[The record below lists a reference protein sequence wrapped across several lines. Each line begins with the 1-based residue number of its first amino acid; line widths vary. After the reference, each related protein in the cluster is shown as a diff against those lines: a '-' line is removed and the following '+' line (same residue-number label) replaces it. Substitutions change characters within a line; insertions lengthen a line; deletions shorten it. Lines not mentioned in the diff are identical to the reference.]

1 MYHYFKLAFHSFMF
15 LGMLVLYIINRVHG
29 IRKIYDTFDYTQ
41 IVLACMWVV
50 FMVEMV
56 FRFFPSKIE
65 SMGCQKVF
73 KHNYVP
79 AKTKKEPTPQHQ
91 SWKRTLLVA
100 VVWIAFNAVFGALYC
115 FGIFDDGI
123 MILISLAY
131 SVCDMI
137 CILFFCPFQTWFM
150 KNKCCNTCRIYNWDY
165 AMMVTPLLFIP
176 NVFTW
181 ALVLVSIL
189 LLIHWEMVYK
199 IHPERFA
206 ENTNQNLRCANCKEK
221 LCHHKKQLQGYLLK
235 FREFYEQKLIPYF
248 TKQELE
254 EMKEESY
261 KEKQETLNQET
272 VDVASQ
278 TSAEKSDKQA
288 VQEIVEEVKMKK
300 RKKATN

>member
-1 MYHYFKLAFHSFMF
+1 
-15 LGMLVLYIINRVHG
+15 
-29 IRKIYDTFDYTQ
+29 
-41 IVLACMWVV
+41 
-50 FMVEMV
+50 
-56 FRFFPSKIE
+56 
-65 SMGCQKVF
+65 
-73 KHNYVP
+73 
-79 AKTKKEPTPQHQ
+79 
-91 SWKRTLLVA
+91 
-100 VVWIAFNAVFGALYC
+100 
-115 FGIFDDGI
+115 
-123 MILISLAY
+123 
-131 SVCDMI
+131 
-137 CILFFCPFQTWFM
+137 
-150 KNKCCNTCRIYNWDY
+150 
-165 AMMVTPLLFIP
+165 MMVTPLLFIP

-199 IHPERFA
+199 IYPERFA